1 MRGVLGESEIHRGK
15 GAWCIVHPGAA
26 QEVTSAPRRRTHE
39 PSCARLRPAP
49 SAPQL
54 PAPLPRRLAP
64 TRPRPTSPPLAP
76 SSPAGPAFNAR
87 SFGRPRDP
95 SSVNTPF
102 PAPSR
107 LRAAPSAARG
117 GTGPS
122 CSQSTLSPSPL
133 QPLPSEQEG
142 NRAVVGHIC
151 QGCAV
156 GAWSALGIPS
166 SPCHLPPPRLVR
178 DGRAALA
185 PRVPPGPLNAAW
197 GG

>member
-1 MRGVLGESEIHRGK
+1 MRGLLGESEIHRGK

-76 SSPAGPAFNAR
+76 SAPAGPAFNAR

-166 SPCHLPPPRLVR
+166 SPCHLPPTPRT
-178 DGRAALA
+178 
-185 PRVPPGPLNAAW
+185 
-197 GG
+197 